1 MHGSPRA
8 DLSSLRLAPG
18 FFFLYLR
25 SDLSLGQ
32 KVCYELNGS
41 LTNPQLSEWVQTS
54 RRTHHYWTD
63 TPDSRLYRR
72 RRRYSTA
79 ASYRWSPSLSDL
91 FITTSNRRAGV
102 TKNIKKEKQNK

>member
-1 MHGSPRA
+1 MAALEQTSH
-8 DLSSLRLAPG
+8 LSVWHLA
-18 FFFLYLR
+18 FFSLYLR

-72 RRRYSTA
+72 RRHYSTA

-91 FITTSNRRAGV
+91 FITTSNHRAGL